1 MGRSGVAALWSL
13 AFAALVVLT
22 TLAALALG
30 IPQADLPE
38 LVGLLAAV
46 GLVGGAALVVLLR
59 PVVLGRVVGIRGQL
73 LAPVLAVSFLLLALV
88 VAGAR
93 QMFISEHDRA
103 VLLTMLLFA
112 GALASGIGWLSAVP
126 IAGRIERLRAATRDL
141 AAGQPAPV
149 LATGGSDELAGLAH
163 DFDAMALALR
173 QAADHE
179 RELEAARRN
188 LIAAVSHDLRAP
200 LAAMRVV
207 VEALADGIVSDDE
220 GRRRYLETAQRE
232 ISHLGQLVDDL
243 FELAQIDAGVLR
255 LQLERASLSD
265 LISDTLASYQ
275 PRAERQGVV
284 LRGEVDG
291 DVDPVLIDAAR
302 IQRVLHNLLENAL
315 RHTLAGGAIVLRSRR
330 EGDGV
335 AVEVADDGEGIAPAD
350 LPHVFERSFR
360 GDPARTR
367 RSGDEAAGAGL
378 GLTIARGL
386 VEAHGGRISVESV
399 LGQGTCLRFTLQRA

>member
-1 MGRSGVAALWSL
+1 MDRLRAVAFSSL

-22 TLAALALG
+22 TVAALALG
-30 IPQADLPE
+30 IPRADLPE
-38 LVGLLAAV
+38 LIGLLTVV
-46 GLVGGAALVVLLR
+46 GLVGGVALVALLR

-73 LAPVLAVSFLLLALV
+73 LAPVLAVSLLLLALV

-93 QMFISEHDRA
+93 QMFISDHDRA

-112 GALASGIGWLSAVP
+112 GALATGIGWLSAAP
-126 IAGRIERLRAATRDL
+126 IAGRIERLRAATREL
-141 AAGQPAPV
+141 AAGQPAAA
-149 LATGGSDELAGLAH
+149 LAGGGSDELAGLAR

-179 RELEAARRN
+179 RELESARRN

-220 GRRRYLETAQRE
+220 ARRRYLETAQRE

-255 LQLERASLSD
+255 LQIERASLSD

-275 PRAERQGVV
+275 PRAERQGVA
-284 LRGEVDG
+284 LRGEVDD

-302 IQRVLHNLLENAL
+302 IQRVLRNLLENAL
-315 RHTLAGGAIVLRSRR
+315 RHTPAGGTIILRSRR
-330 EGDGV
+330 DGDAV

-350 LPHVFERSFR
+350 LPHVFERSYR

-367 RSGDEAAGAGL
+367 RGGDEPAGAGL

-386 VEAHGGRISVESV
+386 VEAHGGHIRVESAI
-399 LGQGTCLRFTLQRA
+399 GRGTRLRFTLQRA

>member
-1 MGRSGVAALWSL
+1 MDRVRAIAGWALAL
-13 AFAALVVLT
+13 AALVALT
-22 TLAALALG
+22 TGAARALG
-30 IPQADLPE
+30 IPRADLPE
-38 LVGLLAAV
+38 LIGLLVAV
-46 GLVGGAALVVLLR
+46 GVVTGGALMLLLR
-59 PVVLGRVVGIRGQL
+59 PVVVGRVVGIRGQL
-73 LAPVLAVSFLLLALV
+73 LAPVLAVTLLLLALV

-93 QMFISEHDRA
+93 QMFISDHDRS

-112 GALASGIGWLSAVP
+112 GALATGIGWLSAAP
-126 IAGRIERLRAATRDL
+126 IAGRIERLRAATRHL
-141 AAGQPAPV
+141 AAGEPAPA
-149 LATGGSDELAGLAH
+149 LAGEGSDELAGLAR

-173 QAADHE
+173 HASDRE
-179 RELEAARRN
+179 REMESARRN

-207 VEALADGIVSDDE
+207 VEALADGIVTDDE

-255 LQLERASLSD
+255 LQIERASLSD

-275 PRAERQGVV
+275 PRAERQGVALV
-284 LRGEVDG
+284 GEVAD

-302 IQRVLHNLLENAL
+302 IQRVLRNLLENAL
-315 RHTLAGGAIVLRSRR
+315 RHTPAGGTIVLCSRR
-330 EGDGV
+330 EGDAV
-335 AVEVADDGEGIAPAD
+335 AVEVADDGEGIAPDD
-350 LPHVFERSFR
+350 LPRVFERSFR

-367 RSGDEAAGAGL
+367 PGGDEPAGAGL

-386 VEAHGGRISVESV
+386 VEAHGGRIRVESA
-399 LGQGTCLRFTLQRA
+399 LGRGTRLRFTLQRA